1 MLDWDDDERSPF
13 VPPKFCNKMNNKAG
27 AQSGDILLGDI
38 LKDLYTDRPNTP
50 TPPNSFVYDEE
61 YQESVYT
68 EYEDTDSNSDP
79 SEEYDAEAGTDDYE
93 DNSSEFNEHIQD
105 DKMKKFMYT

>member
-13 VPPKFCNKMNNKAG
+13 VPPPKFCNKMNNKNRE
-27 AQSGDILLGDI
+27 QDNVLLGDI
-38 LKDLYTDRPNTP
+38 LKDLYTDRPTTP
-50 TPPNSFVYDEE
+50 TPNNSFVYDEYSE
-61 YQESVYT
+61 EVYQESVYADDD
-68 EYEDTDSNSDP
+68 EPSDGEDF
-79 SEEYDAEAGTDDYE
+79 TDDDE